1 MAYAILCDARKGSSL
16 GVEKI
21 ALVDR
26 KKTKSQWWTSDQS
39 QLILNYRKR
48 SAADFA
54 CKRLKRN
61 NPEVISY
68 ERAVKVVENQAKE
81 ILLTQA
87 ERESEEGWER

>member
-39 QLILNYRKR
+39 
-48 SAADFA
+48 
-54 CKRLKRN
+54 
-61 NPEVISY
+61 
-68 ERAVKVVENQAKE
+68 
-81 ILLTQA
+81 
-87 ERESEEGWER
+87 